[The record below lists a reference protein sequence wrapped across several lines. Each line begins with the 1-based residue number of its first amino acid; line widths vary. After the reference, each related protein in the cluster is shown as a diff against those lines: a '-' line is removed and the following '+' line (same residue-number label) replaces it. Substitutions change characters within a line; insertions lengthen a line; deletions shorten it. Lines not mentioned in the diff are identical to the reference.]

1 MESEVFMW
9 IPEPIASI
17 LCDRDPSFVPYI
29 YTNKNGQRRVLVQLL
44 KAQYGCV
51 ESARLWYE
59 HIKKALIEQNFD
71 INPFDPCIFQRKSGD
86 AWTYITLYVDDI
98 MIVSDEIRLV
108 DEVIEKVK
116 SAKPDEAVLAITT
129 HVKSW
134 LSNKSRELFID
145 SDRLNT
151 VLIVGVNGT
160 GKTTSTAKLANRLTK
175 SGSKVLLAA
184 ADTFRAAATEQ
195 LQTWAGR
202 IPVEIVT
209 GEINSDAASVA
220 FSATTKAKAE
230 NFNYLLIDTA
240 GRLHTK
246 QDLMDEL
253 GKVVRVISKQ
263 SPVDEILLVIDA
275 TTGQNGINQAK
286 IFIEAVGVT
295 GFIITK
301 LDGSAKGGIALAIEK
316 QTGLPIKFVGSGE
329 AIADLAPFEP
339 GSYIES
345 LFN

>member
-1 MESEVFMW
+1 MSLFKRLFTALRTGSVSSDEWDQIRSTL
-9 IPEPIASI
+9 IASD
-17 LCDRDPSFVPYI
+17 LGA
-29 YTNKNGQRRVLVQLL
+29 K
-44 KAQYGCV
+44 
-51 ESARLWYE
+51 
-59 HIKKALIEQNFD
+59 
-71 INPFDPCIFQRKSGD
+71 
-86 AWTYITLYVDDI
+86 
-98 MIVSDEIRLV
+98 LV

-116 SAKPDEAVLAITT
+116 SAKPDDAVLAITT

-134 LSNKSRELFID
+134 LSNKSRELFLD

-209 GEINSDAASVA
+209 GEINSDPASVA
-220 FSATTKAKAE
+220 FSAATKAKAE

-253 GKVVRVISKQ
+253 GKVVRVITKQ

-316 QTGLPIKFVGSGE
+316 QTGLPIKFIGTGE
-329 AIADLAPFEP
+329 AITDLDDFDPEAYIAGLFE
-339 GSYIES
+339 
-345 LFN
+345 

>member
-1 MESEVFMW
+1 MSLFKRLFTALRTGSVSSDEWDQIRSTL
-9 IPEPIASI
+9 IASD
-17 LCDRDPSFVPYI
+17 LGA
-29 YTNKNGQRRVLVQLL
+29 K
-44 KAQYGCV
+44 
-51 ESARLWYE
+51 
-59 HIKKALIEQNFD
+59 
-71 INPFDPCIFQRKSGD
+71 
-86 AWTYITLYVDDI
+86 
-98 MIVSDEIRLV
+98 LV

-116 SAKPDEAVLAITT
+116 SAKPDDAVLAITT

-209 GEINSDAASVA
+209 GEINSDPASVA
-220 FSATTKAKAE
+220 FSAATKAKAE

-253 GKVVRVISKQ
+253 GKVVRVITKQ

-316 QTGLPIKFVGSGE
+316 QTGLPIKFVGTGE
-329 AIADLAPFEP
+329 AITDLDNFDSEAYIAGLFE
-339 GSYIES
+339 
-345 LFN
+345 

>member
-1 MESEVFMW
+1 
-9 IPEPIASI
+9 
-17 LCDRDPSFVPYI
+17 
-29 YTNKNGQRRVLVQLL
+29 
-44 KAQYGCV
+44 
-51 ESARLWYE
+51 
-59 HIKKALIEQNFD
+59 
-71 INPFDPCIFQRKSGD
+71 
-86 AWTYITLYVDDI
+86 
-98 MIVSDEIRLV
+98 
-108 DEVIEKVK
+108 
-116 SAKPDEAVLAITT
+116 LAITT

-160 GKTTSTAKLANRLTK
+160 GKTTSTAKLANKLTK

-209 GEINSDAASVA
+209 GEINSDPASVA
-220 FSATTKAKAE
+220 FSAAIKAKTE

-316 QTGLPIKFVGSGE
+316 QTGLPIKFVGTGE
-329 AIADLAPFEP
+329 AITDLDDFDSEAYIAGLFE
-339 GSYIES
+339 
-345 LFN
+345 

>member
-1 MESEVFMW
+1 MSLFKRLFTALRSGSVSSDEWDQIRSTL
-9 IPEPIASI
+9 IASD
-17 LCDRDPSFVPYI
+17 LGV
-29 YTNKNGQRRVLVQLL
+29 K
-44 KAQYGCV
+44 
-51 ESARLWYE
+51 
-59 HIKKALIEQNFD
+59 
-71 INPFDPCIFQRKSGD
+71 
-86 AWTYITLYVDDI
+86 
-98 MIVSDEIRLV
+98 LV

-116 SAKPDEAVLAITT
+116 SAKPDDAVLAITT

-195 LQTWAGR
+195 LQTWARR

-209 GEINSDAASVA
+209 GEINSDPASVA
-220 FSATTKAKAE
+220 FSAVTKAKTE
-230 NFNYLLIDTA
+230 SFNYLLIDTA

-316 QTGLPIKFVGSGE
+316 QTGLPIKFVGTGE
-329 AIADLAPFEP
+329 VITDLDDFDPEAYIAGLFE
-339 GSYIES
+339 
-345 LFN
+345 

>member
-1 MESEVFMW
+1 MSLFKRLFTALRTGSVSSDEWDQIRSTL
-9 IPEPIASI
+9 IASD
-17 LCDRDPSFVPYI
+17 LGV
-29 YTNKNGQRRVLVQLL
+29 K
-44 KAQYGCV
+44 
-51 ESARLWYE
+51 
-59 HIKKALIEQNFD
+59 
-71 INPFDPCIFQRKSGD
+71 
-86 AWTYITLYVDDI
+86 
-98 MIVSDEIRLV
+98 LV

-116 SAKPDEAVLAITT
+116 SAKPDDAVLAITT

-160 GKTTSTAKLANRLTK
+160 GKTTSTAKLANKLTK

-209 GEINSDAASVA
+209 GEINSDPASVA
-220 FSATTKAKAE
+220 FSAATKAKAE

-316 QTGLPIKFVGSGE
+316 QTGLPIKFIGTGE
-329 AIADLAPFEP
+329 AITDLDDFDPEAYIAGLFE
-339 GSYIES
+339 
-345 LFN
+345 